1 MQKEGFFLEKIPEL
15 EELLFKLIYC
25 EGIGIVGKWRLLHF
39 ALKFN
44 YTNFSLEEV
53 IKITNTKSNR
63 GVLKEAWQRTSTTW
77 LNEKLSTQKA
87 LTFFSEHYPENLKNI
102 PNPPLALFYDGDL
115 DLLEY
120 PSIAMVGAR
129 LATPYA
135 SQVLY
140 QMIPKLVEEKQ
151 VIVSGLA
158 KGVDRLSH
166 ELAIRSGGKTIGV
179 IGCGLDVCY
188 PKEVFDLFVEMK
200 KNHLVL
206 SEYPAGTPIRKYHFP
221 MRNRIIAGLTQGTCV
236 IEAKERSGSLITA
249 QLALENGREVFA
261 IPGEILSGQSSGCHR
276 LIQDGAKCV
285 YQMED
290 ILEELP
296 QYRSYFLKN

>member
-1 MQKEGFFLEKIPEL
+1 M
-15 EELLFKLIYC
+15 EELLYKLIYC
-25 EGIGIVGKWRLLHF
+25 EGLGIVGKWRLLHF
-39 ALKFN
+39 AMKFD
-44 YTNFSLEEV
+44 YTNFNIDEM
-53 IKITNTKSNR
+53 IKITNTSGNK
-63 GVLKEAWQRTSTTW
+63 GVLKENWQTLTTEW
-77 LNEKLSTQKA
+77 LQEKRNTQKSIS
-87 LTFFSEHYPENLKNI
+87 FFSERYPESLKNI
-102 PNPPLALFYDGDL
+102 AQPPLALFYEGNIDF
-115 DLLEY
+115 LEY

-140 QMIPKLVEEKQ
+140 QLIPKLVLEKL

-166 ELAIRSGGKTIGV
+166 ELAILAGGKTIGV
-179 IGCGLDVCY
+179 IGCGLDRCY
-188 PKEVFDLFVEMK
+188 PKEVSDLFQEMK
-200 KNHLVL
+200 QKQLVL
-206 SEYPAGTPIRKYHFP
+206 SEYPLGTPIKKHHFP

-249 QLALENGREVFA
+249 QLALDNGKEVFA

-285 YQMED
+285 YRMED

-296 QYRSYFLKN
+296 QYRLDFLKP

>member
-1 MQKEGFFLEKIPEL
+1 M
-15 EELLFKLIYC
+15 EELLYKLIYC
-25 EGIGIVGKWRLLHF
+25 EGLGIVGKWRLLHF
-39 ALKFN
+39 AMKFD
-44 YTNFSLEEV
+44 YTDFNIDEM
-53 IKITNTKSNR
+53 IKITNTSGNK
-63 GVLKEAWQRTSTTW
+63 GVLKESWQTLTTEW
-77 LNEKLSTQKA
+77 LQEKRNTQKSIS
-87 LTFFSEHYPENLKNI
+87 FFSERYPESLKNI
-102 PNPPLALFYDGDL
+102 PQPPLALFYEGNIDF
-115 DLLEY
+115 LEY

-140 QMIPKLVEEKQ
+140 QFIPKLVLENL

-166 ELAIRSGGKTIGV
+166 ELAILAGGKTIGV
-179 IGCGLDVCY
+179 IGCGLDRCY
-188 PKEVFDLFVEMK
+188 PKEVSNLFQEMK
-200 KNHLVL
+200 QKQLVL
-206 SEYPAGTPIRKYHFP
+206 SEYPLGTPIKKHHFP
-221 MRNRIIAGLTQGTCV
+221 MRNRIIAGLSQGTCV

-249 QLALENGREVFA
+249 QLALDNGKEVFA

-285 YQMED
+285 YRMED

-296 QYRSYFLKN
+296 QYCLDFLKP

>member
-1 MQKEGFFLEKIPEL
+1 M
-15 EELLFKLIYC
+15 EELLYKLIYC
-25 EGIGIVGKWRLLHF
+25 EGLGIVGKWRLLHF
-39 ALKFN
+39 AMKFD
-44 YTNFSLEEV
+44 YTDFNIDEV
-53 IKITNTKSNR
+53 IKITNTSGNK
-63 GVLKEAWQRTSTTW
+63 GVLKESWQTLTTEW
-77 LNEKLSTQKA
+77 LQEKRNTQNSIS
-87 LTFFSEHYPENLKNI
+87 FFSERYPESLKNI
-102 PNPPLALFYDGDL
+102 AQPPLALFYEGNIDF
-115 DLLEY
+115 LEY

-140 QMIPKLVEEKQ
+140 QLIPKLVLEKL

-166 ELAIRSGGKTIGV
+166 ELAILAGGKTIGV
-179 IGCGLDVCY
+179 IGCGLDRCY
-188 PKEVFDLFVEMK
+188 PKEVSDLFQEMK
-200 KNHLVL
+200 QKQLVL
-206 SEYPAGTPIRKYHFP
+206 SEYPLGTPIKKHHFP

-249 QLALENGREVFA
+249 QLALDNGKEVFA

-285 YQMED
+285 YRMED

-296 QYRSYFLKN
+296 QYRLDFLKP

>member
-1 MQKEGFFLEKIPEL
+1 M
-15 EELLFKLIYC
+15 EELVYKLIFC
-25 EGIGIVGKWRLLHF
+25 EGLGIVGKWRLIHF
-39 ALKFN
+39 AMKFD
-44 YTNFSLEEV
+44 YTDFNIDEM
-53 IKITNTKSNR
+53 IKITNTSGNK
-63 GVLKEAWQRTSTTW
+63 GVLKESWQTLTTEW
-77 LNEKLSTQKA
+77 LQEKHNTQKSIS
-87 LTFFSEHYPENLKNI
+87 FFSERYPESLKNI
-102 PNPPLALFYDGDL
+102 AQPPLALFYEGNIDF
-115 DLLEY
+115 LEY

-140 QMIPKLVEEKQ
+140 QLIPKLVLEKL

-166 ELAIRSGGKTIGV
+166 ELAILAGGKTIGV
-179 IGCGLDVCY
+179 IGCGLDRCY
-188 PKEVFDLFVEMK
+188 PKEVSDLFQEMK
-200 KNHLVL
+200 QKQLVL
-206 SEYPAGTPIRKYHFP
+206 SEYPLGTPIKKHHFP

-249 QLALENGREVFA
+249 QLALDNGKEVFA

-285 YQMED
+285 YRMED

-296 QYRSYFLKN
+296 QYRLDFLKP

>member
-1 MQKEGFFLEKIPEL
+1 M
-15 EELLFKLIYC
+15 EELVYKLIFC
-25 EGIGIVGKWRLLHF
+25 EGLGIVGKWRLIHF
-39 ALKFN
+39 AMKFD
-44 YTNFSLEEV
+44 YTDFNIDEV
-53 IKITNTKSNR
+53 IKITNTSGNK
-63 GVLKEAWQRTSTTW
+63 GVLKESWQTLTTEW
-77 LNEKLSTQKA
+77 LQEKRNTQKSIS
-87 LTFFSEHYPENLKNI
+87 FFSERYPESLKNI
-102 PNPPLALFYDGDL
+102 AQPPLALFYEGNIDF
-115 DLLEY
+115 LEY

-140 QMIPKLVEEKQ
+140 QLIPKLVLEKL

-166 ELAIRSGGKTIGV
+166 ELAILAGGKTIGV
-179 IGCGLDVCY
+179 IGCGLDRCY
-188 PKEVFDLFVEMK
+188 PNEVSDLFQEMK
-200 KNHLVL
+200 QKQLVL
-206 SEYPAGTPIRKYHFP
+206 SEYPLGTPIKKHHFP

-249 QLALENGREVFA
+249 QLALDNGKEVFA

-285 YQMED
+285 YRMED

-296 QYRSYFLKN
+296 QYRLDFLKP

>member
-1 MQKEGFFLEKIPEL
+1 M
-15 EELLFKLIYC
+15 EELVYKLIFC
-25 EGIGIVGKWRLLHF
+25 EGLGIVGKWRLIHF
-39 ALKFN
+39 AMKFD
-44 YTNFSLEEV
+44 YTDFNIDEV
-53 IKITNTKSNR
+53 IKITNTSGNK
-63 GVLKEAWQRTSTTW
+63 GVLKESWQTLTTEW
-77 LNEKLSTQKA
+77 LQEKRNTQKSIS
-87 LTFFSEHYPENLKNI
+87 FFSERYPESLKNI
-102 PNPPLALFYDGDL
+102 AQPPLALFYEGNIDF
-115 DLLEY
+115 LEY

-140 QMIPKLVEEKQ
+140 QLIPKLVLENL

-166 ELAIRSGGKTIGV
+166 ELAILAGGKTIGV
-179 IGCGLDVCY
+179 IGCGLDRCY
-188 PKEVFDLFVEMK
+188 PNEVSDLFQEMK
-200 KNHLVL
+200 QKQLVL
-206 SEYPAGTPIRKYHFP
+206 SEYPLGTPIKKHHFP

-249 QLALENGREVFA
+249 QLALDNGKEVFA

-285 YQMED
+285 YRMED

-296 QYRSYFLKN
+296 QYRLDFLKP

>member
-1 MQKEGFFLEKIPEL
+1 M
-15 EELLFKLIYC
+15 EELLYKLIYC
-25 EGIGIVGKWRLLHF
+25 EGLGIVGKWRLLHF
-39 ALKFN
+39 AMKFD
-44 YTNFSLEEV
+44 YTDFNIDEV
-53 IKITNTKSNR
+53 IKITNTSGNK
-63 GVLKEAWQRTSTTW
+63 GVLKESWQTLTTEW
-77 LNEKLSTQKA
+77 LQEKRNTQKSIS
-87 LTFFSEHYPENLKNI
+87 FFSERYPESLKNI
-102 PNPPLALFYDGDL
+102 PQPPLALFYEGNIDF
-115 DLLEY
+115 LEY

-140 QMIPKLVEEKQ
+140 QFIPKLVLENL

-166 ELAIRSGGKTIGV
+166 ELAILAGGKTIGV
-179 IGCGLDVCY
+179 IGCGLDRCY
-188 PKEVFDLFVEMK
+188 PKEVSNLFQEMK
-200 KNHLVL
+200 QKQLVL
-206 SEYPAGTPIRKYHFP
+206 SEYPLGTPIKKHHFP

-249 QLALENGREVFA
+249 QLALDNGKEVFA
-261 IPGEILSGQSSGCHR
+261 IPGEILSGQSSGHR

-285 YQMED
+285 YRMED

-296 QYRSYFLKN
+296 QYCLDFLKP

>member
-1 MQKEGFFLEKIPEL
+1 
-15 EELLFKLIYC
+15 
-25 EGIGIVGKWRLLHF
+25 
-39 ALKFN
+39 
-44 YTNFSLEEV
+44 
-53 IKITNTKSNR
+53 IKITNTSGNK
-63 GVLKEAWQRTSTTW
+63 GVLKESWQTLTTEW
-77 LNEKLSTQKA
+77 LQEKRNTQKSIS
-87 LTFFSEHYPENLKNI
+87 FFSERYPESLKNI
-102 PNPPLALFYDGDL
+102 AQPPLALFYEGNIDF
-115 DLLEY
+115 LEY

-140 QMIPKLVEEKQ
+140 QLIPKLVLENL

-166 ELAIRSGGKTIGV
+166 ELAILAGGKTIGV
-179 IGCGLDVCY
+179 IGCGLDRCY
-188 PKEVFDLFVEMK
+188 PKEVSDLFQEMK
-200 KNHLVL
+200 QKQLVL
-206 SEYPAGTPIRKYHFP
+206 SEYPLGTPIKKHHFP

-249 QLALENGREVFA
+249 QLALDNGKEVFA

-285 YQMED
+285 YRMED

-296 QYRSYFLKN
+296 QYCLDFLKP

>member
-1 MQKEGFFLEKIPEL
+1 M
-15 EELLFKLIYC
+15 EELVYKLIFC
-25 EGIGIVGKWRLLHF
+25 EGLGIVGKWRLIHF
-39 ALKFN
+39 AMKFD
-44 YTNFSLEEV
+44 YTDFNIDEV
-53 IKITNTKSNR
+53 IKITNTSGNK
-63 GVLKEAWQRTSTTW
+63 GVLKESWQTLTTEW
-77 LNEKLSTQKA
+77 LQEKRNTQKSIS
-87 LTFFSEHYPENLKNI
+87 FFSERYPESLKNI
-102 PNPPLALFYDGDL
+102 AQPPLALFYEGNIDF
-115 DLLEY
+115 LEY

-140 QMIPKLVEEKQ
+140 QLIPKLVLEKL

-166 ELAIRSGGKTIGV
+166 ELAILAGGKTIGV
-179 IGCGLDVCY
+179 IGCGLDRCY
-188 PKEVFDLFVEMK
+188 PKEVSDLFQEMK
-200 KNHLVL
+200 QKQLVL
-206 SEYPAGTPIRKYHFP
+206 SEYPLGTPIKKHHFP

-249 QLALENGREVFA
+249 QLALDNGKEVFA

-285 YQMED
+285 YRMED

-296 QYRSYFLKN
+296 QYRLDFLKP

>member
-1 MQKEGFFLEKIPEL
+1 M
-15 EELLFKLIYC
+15 EELLYKLIYC
-25 EGIGIVGKWRLLHF
+25 EGLGIVGKWRLLHF
-39 ALKFN
+39 AMKFD
-44 YTNFSLEEV
+44 YTDFNIDEM
-53 IKITNTKSNR
+53 IKITNTSGNK
-63 GVLKEAWQRTSTTW
+63 GVLKESWQTLTTEW
-77 LNEKLSTQKA
+77 LQEKRNTQKSIS
-87 LTFFSEHYPENLKNI
+87 FFSERYPESLKNI
-102 PNPPLALFYDGDL
+102 AQPPLALFYEGNIDF
-115 DLLEY
+115 LEY

-140 QMIPKLVEEKQ
+140 QLIPKLVLEKL

-166 ELAIRSGGKTIGV
+166 ELAILAGGKTIGV
-179 IGCGLDVCY
+179 IGCGLDRCY
-188 PKEVFDLFVEMK
+188 PKEVSNLFQEMK
-200 KNHLVL
+200 QKQLVL
-206 SEYPAGTPIRKYHFP
+206 SEYPLGTPIKKHHFP

-249 QLALENGREVFA
+249 QLALDNGKEVFA

-285 YQMED
+285 YRMED

-296 QYRSYFLKN
+296 QYRLDFLKP

>member
-1 MQKEGFFLEKIPEL
+1 M
-15 EELLFKLIYC
+15 EELVYKLIFC
-25 EGIGIVGKWRLLHF
+25 EGLGIVGKWRLIHF
-39 ALKFN
+39 AMKFD
-44 YTNFSLEEV
+44 YTDFNIDEV
-53 IKITNTKSNR
+53 IKITNTSGNK
-63 GVLKEAWQRTSTTW
+63 GVLKESWQTLTTEW
-77 LNEKLSTQKA
+77 LQEKRNTQKSIS
-87 LTFFSEHYPENLKNI
+87 FFSERYPESLKNI
-102 PNPPLALFYDGDL
+102 AQPPLALFYEGNIDF
-115 DLLEY
+115 LEY

-140 QMIPKLVEEKQ
+140 QFIPKLVLEKL

-166 ELAIRSGGKTIGV
+166 ELAILAGGKTIGV
-179 IGCGLDVCY
+179 IGCGLDRCY
-188 PKEVFDLFVEMK
+188 PKEVSDLFQEMK
-200 KNHLVL
+200 QKQLVL
-206 SEYPAGTPIRKYHFP
+206 SEYPLGTPIKKHHFP

-249 QLALENGREVFA
+249 QLALDNGKEVFA

-285 YQMED
+285 YRMED

-296 QYRSYFLKN
+296 QYRLDFLKP

>member
-1 MQKEGFFLEKIPEL
+1 MDQV
-15 EELLFKLIYC
+15 EELLYKLIYC
-25 EGIGIVGKWRLLHF
+25 EGLGIVGKWRLLHF
-39 ALKFN
+39 AMKFE
-44 YTNFSLEEV
+44 YTDFNIDEV
-53 IKITNTKSNR
+53 IKITNTSGNK
-63 GVLKEAWQRTSTTW
+63 GVLKESWQRLTTEW
-77 LNEKLSTQKA
+77 LQEKRNRQKSVS
-87 LTFFSEHYPENLKNI
+87 FFSERYPESLKNI
-102 PNPPLALFYDGDL
+102 AQPPLALFYEGNIDF
-115 DLLEY
+115 LEY

-140 QMIPKLVEEKQ
+140 QLIPKLVLENL

-166 ELAIRSGGKTIGV
+166 ELAILAGGKTIGV
-179 IGCGLDVCY
+179 IGCGLDRCY
-188 PKEVFDLFVEMK
+188 PKEVSDLFQEMK
-200 KNHLVL
+200 QKQLVL
-206 SEYPAGTPIRKYHFP
+206 SEYPLGTPIKKHHFP

-249 QLALENGREVFA
+249 QLALDNGKEVFA

-285 YQMED
+285 YRMED

-296 QYRSYFLKN
+296 QYRLDFLKP

>member
-1 MQKEGFFLEKIPEL
+1 M
-15 EELLFKLIYC
+15 EELVYKLIFC
-25 EGIGIVGKWRLLHF
+25 EGLGIVGKWRLIHF
-39 ALKFN
+39 AMKFD
-44 YTNFSLEEV
+44 YTDFNIDEV
-53 IKITNTKSNR
+53 IKITNTSGNK
-63 GVLKEAWQRTSTTW
+63 GVLKESWQTLTTEW
-77 LNEKLSTQKA
+77 LQEKRNTQKSIS
-87 LTFFSEHYPENLKNI
+87 FFSERYPESLKNI
-102 PNPPLALFYDGDL
+102 PQPPLALFYEGNIDF
-115 DLLEY
+115 LEY

-140 QMIPKLVEEKQ
+140 QFIPKLVLENL

-166 ELAIRSGGKTIGV
+166 ELAILAGGKTIGV
-179 IGCGLDVCY
+179 IGCGLDRCY
-188 PKEVFDLFVEMK
+188 PKEVSNLFQEMK
-200 KNHLVL
+200 QKQLVL
-206 SEYPAGTPIRKYHFP
+206 SEYPLGTPIKKHHFP
-221 MRNRIIAGLTQGTCV
+221 MRNRIIAGITQGTCV

-249 QLALENGREVFA
+249 QLALDNGKEVFA

-285 YQMED
+285 YRMED

-296 QYRSYFLKN
+296 QYCLDFLKP

>member
-1 MQKEGFFLEKIPEL
+1 MQKEGFFLKEILEL
-15 EELLFKLIYC
+15 DELLHKLLYC

-39 ALKFN
+39 ALKFE
-44 YTNFSLEEV
+44 YTNFSFEEV
-53 IKITNTKSNR
+53 LKITNTKGNQ
-63 GVLKEAWQRTSTTW
+63 GVLKEAWQRTSTAW
-77 LNEKLSTQKA
+77 LKEKLSTQKYI
-87 LTFFSEHYPENLKNI
+87 TFFSKEYPETLKNI
-102 PNPPLALFYDGDL
+102 PNPPLALFYEGHL
-115 DLLEY
+115 DFLAY
-120 PSIAMVGAR
+120 PSLAMVGAR

-140 QMIPKLVEEKQ
+140 QIVPKLVEEKQ

-166 ELAIRSGGKTIGV
+166 ELAIRAGGKTIGV
-179 IGCGLDVCY
+179 IGCGLDYCY

-206 SEYPAGTPIRKYHFP
+206 SEYPLGTPIKKHHFP

-249 QLALENGREVFA
+249 QLALENGKEVFA
-261 IPGEILSGQSSGCHR
+261 IPGEIISGQSSGCHR

-285 YQMED
+285 YRMED

-296 QYRSYFLKN
+296 QYDSYFSKD

>member
-1 MQKEGFFLEKIPEL
+1 M
-15 EELLFKLIYC
+15 EELLYKLIYC
-25 EGIGIVGKWRLLHF
+25 EGLGIVGKWRLLHF
-39 ALKFN
+39 AMKFD
-44 YTNFSLEEV
+44 YTNFNIDEM
-53 IKITNTKSNR
+53 IKITNTSGNK
-63 GVLKEAWQRTSTTW
+63 GVLKESWQRLTTEW
-77 LNEKLSTQKA
+77 LQEKRNRQKSVS
-87 LTFFSEHYPENLKNI
+87 FFSERYPESLKNI
-102 PNPPLALFYDGDL
+102 AQPPLALFYEGNIDF
-115 DLLEY
+115 LEY

-140 QMIPKLVEEKQ
+140 QFIPKLVLENL

-166 ELAIRSGGKTIGV
+166 ELAILAGGKTIGV
-179 IGCGLDVCY
+179 IGCGLDRCY
-188 PKEVFDLFVEMK
+188 PKEVSNLFQEMK
-200 KNHLVL
+200 QKQLVL
-206 SEYPAGTPIRKYHFP
+206 SEYPLGTPIKKHHFP

-249 QLALENGREVFA
+249 QLALDNGKEVFA

-285 YQMED
+285 YRMED

-296 QYRSYFLKN
+296 QYCLDFLKP

>member
-1 MQKEGFFLEKIPEL
+1 M
-15 EELLFKLIYC
+15 EELLYKLIYC
-25 EGIGIVGKWRLLHF
+25 EGLGIVGKWRLIHF
-39 ALKFN
+39 AMKFD
-44 YTNFSLEEV
+44 YTDFNIDEV
-53 IKITNTKSNR
+53 IKITNTSGNK
-63 GVLKEAWQRTSTTW
+63 GVLKESWQTLTTEW
-77 LNEKLSTQKA
+77 LQEKRNTQKSIS
-87 LTFFSEHYPENLKNI
+87 FFSERYPESLKNI
-102 PNPPLALFYDGDL
+102 AQPPLALFYEGNIDF
-115 DLLEY
+115 LEY

-140 QMIPKLVEEKQ
+140 QFIPKLVLEKL

-166 ELAIRSGGKTIGV
+166 ELAILAGGKTIGV
-179 IGCGLDVCY
+179 IGCGLDRCY
-188 PKEVFDLFVEMK
+188 PKEVSNLFQEMK
-200 KNHLVL
+200 QKQLVL
-206 SEYPAGTPIRKYHFP
+206 SEYPLGTPIKKHHFP

-249 QLALENGREVFA
+249 QLALDNGKEVFA

-285 YQMED
+285 YRMED

-296 QYRSYFLKN
+296 QYCLDFLKP

>member
-1 MQKEGFFLEKIPEL
+1 M
-15 EELLFKLIYC
+15 EELVYKLIFC
-25 EGIGIVGKWRLLHF
+25 EGLGIVGKWRLIHF
-39 ALKFN
+39 AMKFD
-44 YTNFSLEEV
+44 YTDFNIDEV
-53 IKITNTKSNR
+53 IKITNTSGNK
-63 GVLKEAWQRTSTTW
+63 GVLKESWQTLTTEW
-77 LNEKLSTQKA
+77 LQEKHNTQKSIS
-87 LTFFSEHYPENLKNI
+87 FFSERYPESLKNI
-102 PNPPLALFYDGDL
+102 AQPPLALFYEGNIDF
-115 DLLEY
+115 LEY

-140 QMIPKLVEEKQ
+140 QLIPKLVLEKL

-166 ELAIRSGGKTIGV
+166 ELAILAGGKTIGV
-179 IGCGLDVCY
+179 IGCGLDRCY
-188 PKEVFDLFVEMK
+188 PKEVSNLFQEMK
-200 KNHLVL
+200 QKQLVL
-206 SEYPAGTPIRKYHFP
+206 SEYPLGTPIKKHHFP

-249 QLALENGREVFA
+249 QLALDNGKEVFA

-285 YQMED
+285 YRMED

-296 QYRSYFLKN
+296 QYRLDFLKP

>member
-1 MQKEGFFLEKIPEL
+1 M
-15 EELLFKLIYC
+15 EELLYKLIYC
-25 EGIGIVGKWRLLHF
+25 EGLGIVGKWRLLHF
-39 ALKFN
+39 AMKFD
-44 YTNFSLEEV
+44 YTDFNIDEV
-53 IKITNTKSNR
+53 IKITNTSGNK
-63 GVLKEAWQRTSTTW
+63 GVLKESWQTLTTEW
-77 LNEKLSTQKA
+77 LQEKRNTQKSIS
-87 LTFFSEHYPENLKNI
+87 FFSERYPESLKNI
-102 PNPPLALFYDGDL
+102 AQPPLALFYEGNIDF
-115 DLLEY
+115 LEY

-140 QMIPKLVEEKQ
+140 QLIPKLVLEKL

-166 ELAIRSGGKTIGV
+166 ELAILAGGKTIGV
-179 IGCGLDVCY
+179 IGCGLDRCY
-188 PKEVFDLFVEMK
+188 PKEVSDLFQEMK
-200 KNHLVL
+200 QKQLVL
-206 SEYPAGTPIRKYHFP
+206 SEYPLGTPIKKHHFP

-249 QLALENGREVFA
+249 QLALDNGKEVFA

-285 YQMED
+285 YRMED

-296 QYRSYFLKN
+296 QYCLDFLKP

>member
-1 MQKEGFFLEKIPEL
+1 M
-15 EELLFKLIYC
+15 EELVYKLIFC
-25 EGIGIVGKWRLLHF
+25 EGLGIVGKWRLIHF
-39 ALKFN
+39 AMKFD
-44 YTNFSLEEV
+44 YTDFNIDEV
-53 IKITNTKSNR
+53 IKITNTSGNK
-63 GVLKEAWQRTSTTW
+63 GVLKESWQTLTTEW
-77 LNEKLSTQKA
+77 LQEKRNTQKSIS
-87 LTFFSEHYPENLKNI
+87 FFSERYPESLKNI
-102 PNPPLALFYDGDL
+102 AQPPLALFYEGNIDF
-115 DLLEY
+115 LEY

-140 QMIPKLVEEKQ
+140 QLIPKLVLEKL

-166 ELAIRSGGKTIGV
+166 ELAILAGGKTIGV
-179 IGCGLDVCY
+179 IGCGLDRCY
-188 PKEVFDLFVEMK
+188 PKEVSNLFQEMK
-200 KNHLVL
+200 QKQLVL
-206 SEYPAGTPIRKYHFP
+206 SEYPLGTPIKKHHFP

-249 QLALENGREVFA
+249 QLALDNGKEVFA

-285 YQMED
+285 YRMED

-296 QYRSYFLKN
+296 QYRLDFLKP

>member
-1 MQKEGFFLEKIPEL
+1 M
-15 EELLFKLIYC
+15 EELVYKLIFC
-25 EGIGIVGKWRLLHF
+25 EGLGIVGKWRLIHF
-39 ALKFN
+39 AMKFD
-44 YTNFSLEEV
+44 YTDFNIDEV
-53 IKITNTKSNR
+53 IKITNTSGNK
-63 GVLKEAWQRTSTTW
+63 GVLKESWQTLTTEW
-77 LNEKLSTQKA
+77 LQEKRNTQKSIS
-87 LTFFSEHYPENLKNI
+87 FFSERYPESLKNI
-102 PNPPLALFYDGDL
+102 PQPPLALFYEGNIDF
-115 DLLEY
+115 LEY

-140 QMIPKLVEEKQ
+140 QFIPKLVLENL

-166 ELAIRSGGKTIGV
+166 ELAILAGGKTIGV
-179 IGCGLDVCY
+179 IGCGLDRCY
-188 PKEVFDLFVEMK
+188 PKEVSNLFQEMK
-200 KNHLVL
+200 QKQLVL
-206 SEYPAGTPIRKYHFP
+206 SEYPLGTPIKKHHFP

-249 QLALENGREVFA
+249 QLALDNGKEVFA

-285 YQMED
+285 YRMED

-296 QYRSYFLKN
+296 QYCLDFLKP

>member
-1 MQKEGFFLEKIPEL
+1 M
-15 EELLFKLIYC
+15 EELLYKLIYC
-25 EGIGIVGKWRLLHF
+25 EGLGIVGKWRLLHF
-39 ALKFN
+39 AMKFD
-44 YTNFSLEEV
+44 YTDFNIDEV
-53 IKITNTKSNR
+53 IKITNTSGNK
-63 GVLKEAWQRTSTTW
+63 GVLKESWQTLTTEW
-77 LNEKLSTQKA
+77 LQEKRNTQKSIS
-87 LTFFSEHYPENLKNI
+87 FFSERYPESLKNI
-102 PNPPLALFYDGDL
+102 AQPPLALFYEGNIDF
-115 DLLEY
+115 LEY

-140 QMIPKLVEEKQ
+140 QLIPKLVLENL

-166 ELAIRSGGKTIGV
+166 ELAILAGGKTIGV
-179 IGCGLDVCY
+179 IGCGLDRCY
-188 PKEVFDLFVEMK
+188 PKEVSDLFQEMK
-200 KNHLVL
+200 QKQLVL
-206 SEYPAGTPIRKYHFP
+206 SEYPLGTPIKKHHFP

-249 QLALENGREVFA
+249 QLALDNGKEVFA

-285 YQMED
+285 YRMED

-296 QYRSYFLKN
+296 QYRLDFLKP

>member
-1 MQKEGFFLEKIPEL
+1 M
-15 EELLFKLIYC
+15 EELVYKLIFC
-25 EGIGIVGKWRLLHF
+25 EGLGIVGKWRLIHF
-39 ALKFN
+39 AMKFD
-44 YTNFSLEEV
+44 YTDFNIDEV
-53 IKITNTKSNR
+53 IKITNTSGNK
-63 GVLKEAWQRTSTTW
+63 GVLKESWQTLTTEW
-77 LNEKLSTQKA
+77 LQEKHNTQKSIS
-87 LTFFSEHYPENLKNI
+87 FFSERYPESLKNI
-102 PNPPLALFYDGDL
+102 AQPPLALFYEGNIDF
-115 DLLEY
+115 LEY

-140 QMIPKLVEEKQ
+140 QFIPKLVLENL

-166 ELAIRSGGKTIGV
+166 ELAILAGGKTIGV
-179 IGCGLDVCY
+179 IGCGLDRCY
-188 PKEVFDLFVEMK
+188 PKEVSNLFQEMK
-200 KNHLVL
+200 QKQLVL
-206 SEYPAGTPIRKYHFP
+206 SEYPLGTPIKKHHFP

-249 QLALENGREVFA
+249 QLALDNGKEVFA

-285 YQMED
+285 YRMED

-296 QYRSYFLKN
+296 QYCLDFLKP

>member
-1 MQKEGFFLEKIPEL
+1 MDQV
-15 EELLFKLIYC
+15 EELLYKLIYC
-25 EGIGIVGKWRLLHF
+25 EGLGIVGKWRLLHF
-39 ALKFN
+39 AMKFE
-44 YTNFSLEEV
+44 YTDFNIDEV
-53 IKITNTKSNR
+53 IKITNTSGNK
-63 GVLKEAWQRTSTTW
+63 GVLKESWQRLTTEW
-77 LNEKLSTQKA
+77 LQEKRNRQKSVS
-87 LTFFSEHYPENLKNI
+87 FFSERYPESLKNI
-102 PNPPLALFYDGDL
+102 PQPPLALFYEGNIDF
-115 DLLEY
+115 LEY

-140 QMIPKLVEEKQ
+140 QFIPKLVLENL

-166 ELAIRSGGKTIGV
+166 ELAILAGGKTIGV
-179 IGCGLDVCY
+179 IGCGLDRCY
-188 PKEVFDLFVEMK
+188 PKEVSYLFQEMK
-200 KNHLVL
+200 QKQLVL
-206 SEYPAGTPIRKYHFP
+206 SEYPLGTPIKKHHFP

-249 QLALENGREVFA
+249 QLALDNGKEVFA

-285 YQMED
+285 YRMED
-290 ILEELP
+290 ILAELP
-296 QYRSYFLKN
+296 QYRLDFLKP

>member
-1 MQKEGFFLEKIPEL
+1 M
-15 EELLFKLIYC
+15 EELVYKLIFC
-25 EGIGIVGKWRLLHF
+25 EGLGIVGKWRLIHF
-39 ALKFN
+39 AMKFD
-44 YTNFSLEEV
+44 YTDFNIDEV
-53 IKITNTKSNR
+53 IKITNTSGNK
-63 GVLKEAWQRTSTTW
+63 GVLKESWQTLTTEW
-77 LNEKLSTQKA
+77 LQEKRNTQKSIS
-87 LTFFSEHYPENLKNI
+87 FFSERYPESLKNI
-102 PNPPLALFYDGDL
+102 AQPPLALFYEGNIDF
-115 DLLEY
+115 LEY

-140 QMIPKLVEEKQ
+140 QLIPKLVLEKL

-166 ELAIRSGGKTIGV
+166 ELAILAGGKTIGV
-179 IGCGLDVCY
+179 IGCGLDRCY
-188 PKEVFDLFVEMK
+188 PKEVSDLFQEMK
-200 KNHLVL
+200 QKQLVL
-206 SEYPAGTPIRKYHFP
+206 SEYPLGTPIKKHHFP

-249 QLALENGREVFA
+249 QLALDNGKEVFA

-285 YQMED
+285 YRMED

-296 QYRSYFLKN
+296 QYCLDFLKP

>member
-1 MQKEGFFLEKIPEL
+1 M
-15 EELLFKLIYC
+15 EELLYKLIYC
-25 EGIGIVGKWRLLHF
+25 EGLGIVGKWRLIHF
-39 ALKFN
+39 AMKFD
-44 YTNFSLEEV
+44 YTDFNIDEV
-53 IKITNTKSNR
+53 IKITNTSGNK
-63 GVLKEAWQRTSTTW
+63 GVLKESWQTLTTEW
-77 LNEKLSTQKA
+77 LQEKRNTQKSIS
-87 LTFFSEHYPENLKNI
+87 FFSERYPESLKNI
-102 PNPPLALFYDGDL
+102 PQPPLALFYEGNIDF
-115 DLLEY
+115 LEY

-140 QMIPKLVEEKQ
+140 QFIPKLVLENL

-166 ELAIRSGGKTIGV
+166 ELAILAGGKTIGV
-179 IGCGLDVCY
+179 IGCGLDRCY
-188 PKEVFDLFVEMK
+188 PKEVSNLFQEMK
-200 KNHLVL
+200 QKQLVL
-206 SEYPAGTPIRKYHFP
+206 SEYPLGTPIKKHHFP

-249 QLALENGREVFA
+249 QLALDNGKEVFA

-285 YQMED
+285 YRMED

-296 QYRSYFLKN
+296 QYCLDFLKP

>member
-1 MQKEGFFLEKIPEL
+1 MDEV
-15 EELLFKLIYC
+15 EELLYKLIYC
-25 EGIGIVGKWRLLHF
+25 EGLGIVGKWRLLHF
-39 ALKFN
+39 AMKFD
-44 YTNFSLEEV
+44 YTDFNIDEV
-53 IKITNTKSNR
+53 IKITNTSGNK
-63 GVLKEAWQRTSTTW
+63 GALKESWQRLTTEW
-77 LNEKLSTQKA
+77 LQEKRNRQKSVS
-87 LTFFSEHYPENLKNI
+87 FFSERYPESLKNI
-102 PNPPLALFYDGDL
+102 AQPPLALFYEGNIDF
-115 DLLEY
+115 LEY

-140 QMIPKLVEEKQ
+140 QLIPKLVLENL

-166 ELAIRSGGKTIGV
+166 ELAILAGGKTIGV
-179 IGCGLDVCY
+179 IGCGLDRCY
-188 PKEVFDLFVEMK
+188 PKEVSDLFQEMK
-200 KNHLVL
+200 QKQLVL
-206 SEYPAGTPIRKYHFP
+206 SEYPLGTPIKKHHFP

-249 QLALENGREVFA
+249 QLALDNGKEVFA

-285 YQMED
+285 YRMED

-296 QYRSYFLKN
+296 QYRLDFLKP

>member
-1 MQKEGFFLEKIPEL
+1 M
-15 EELLFKLIYC
+15 EELVYKLIFC
-25 EGIGIVGKWRLLHF
+25 EGLGIVGKWRLIHF
-39 ALKFN
+39 AMKFD
-44 YTNFSLEEV
+44 YTDFNIDEV
-53 IKITNTKSNR
+53 IKITNTSGNK
-63 GVLKEAWQRTSTTW
+63 GVLKESWQTLTTEW
-77 LNEKLSTQKA
+77 LQEKRNTQKSIS
-87 LTFFSEHYPENLKNI
+87 FFSERYPESLKNI
-102 PNPPLALFYDGDL
+102 AQPPLALFYEGNIDF
-115 DLLEY
+115 LEY

-140 QMIPKLVEEKQ
+140 QFIPKLVLENL

-158 KGVDRLSH
+158 KGVDRL
-166 ELAIRSGGKTIGV
+166 
-179 IGCGLDVCY
+179 
-188 PKEVFDLFVEMK
+188 
-200 KNHLVL
+200 VL
-206 SEYPAGTPIRKYHFP
+206 SEYPLGTPIKKHHFP

-249 QLALENGREVFA
+249 QLALDNGKEVFA

-285 YQMED
+285 YRMED

-296 QYRSYFLKN
+296 QYRLDFLKP

>member
-1 MQKEGFFLEKIPEL
+1 M
-15 EELLFKLIYC
+15 EELLYKLIYC
-25 EGIGIVGKWRLLHF
+25 EGLGIVGKWRLLHF
-39 ALKFN
+39 AMKFD
-44 YTNFSLEEV
+44 YTDFNIDEV
-53 IKITNTKSNR
+53 IKITNTSGNK
-63 GVLKEAWQRTSTTW
+63 GVLKESWQTLTTEW
-77 LNEKLSTQKA
+77 LQEKRNTQKSIS
-87 LTFFSEHYPENLKNI
+87 FFSERYPESLKNI
-102 PNPPLALFYDGDL
+102 PQPPLALFYEGNIDF
-115 DLLEY
+115 LEY

-140 QMIPKLVEEKQ
+140 QFIPKLVLENL

-166 ELAIRSGGKTIGV
+166 ELAILAGGKTIGV
-179 IGCGLDVCY
+179 IGCGLDRCY
-188 PKEVFDLFVEMK
+188 PKEVSNLFQEMK
-200 KNHLVL
+200 QKQLVL
-206 SEYPAGTPIRKYHFP
+206 SEYPLGTPIKKHHFP

-249 QLALENGREVFA
+249 QLALDNGKEVFA
-261 IPGEILSGQSSGCHR
+261 IPGVILSGQSSGCHR

-285 YQMED
+285 YRMED

-296 QYRSYFLKN
+296 QYCLDFLKP

>member
-1 MQKEGFFLEKIPEL
+1 M
-15 EELLFKLIYC
+15 EELLYKLIYC
-25 EGIGIVGKWRLLHF
+25 EGLGIVGKWRLLHF
-39 ALKFN
+39 AMKFD
-44 YTNFSLEEV
+44 YTDFNIDEM
-53 IKITNTKSNR
+53 IKITNTSGNK
-63 GVLKEAWQRTSTTW
+63 GVLKESWQTLTTEW
-77 LNEKLSTQKA
+77 LQEKRNTQKSIS
-87 LTFFSEHYPENLKNI
+87 FFSERYPESLKNI
-102 PNPPLALFYDGDL
+102 PQPPLALFYEGNIDF
-115 DLLEY
+115 LEY

-140 QMIPKLVEEKQ
+140 QFIPNLVLENL

-166 ELAIRSGGKTIGV
+166 ELAILAGGKTIGV
-179 IGCGLDVCY
+179 IGCGLDRCY
-188 PKEVFDLFVEMK
+188 PKEVSNLFQEMK
-200 KNHLVL
+200 QKQLVL
-206 SEYPAGTPIRKYHFP
+206 SEYPLGTPIKKHHFP

-249 QLALENGREVFA
+249 QLALDNGKEVFA

-285 YQMED
+285 YRMED

-296 QYRSYFLKN
+296 QYCLDFLKP

>member
-1 MQKEGFFLEKIPEL
+1 M
-15 EELLFKLIYC
+15 EELLYKLIYC
-25 EGIGIVGKWRLLHF
+25 EGLGIVGKWRLIHF
-39 ALKFN
+39 AMKFD
-44 YTNFSLEEV
+44 YTDFNIDEV
-53 IKITNTKSNR
+53 IKITNTSGNK
-63 GVLKEAWQRTSTTW
+63 GVLKESWQTLTTEW
-77 LNEKLSTQKA
+77 LQEKHNTQKSIS
-87 LTFFSEHYPENLKNI
+87 FFSERYPESLKNI
-102 PNPPLALFYDGDL
+102 AQPPLALFYEGNIDF
-115 DLLEY
+115 LEY

-140 QMIPKLVEEKQ
+140 QFIPKLVLENL

-166 ELAIRSGGKTIGV
+166 ELAILAGGKTIGV
-179 IGCGLDVCY
+179 IGCGLDRCY
-188 PKEVFDLFVEMK
+188 PKEVSDLFQEMK
-200 KNHLVL
+200 QKQLVL
-206 SEYPAGTPIRKYHFP
+206 SEYPLGTPIKKHHFP

-249 QLALENGREVFA
+249 QLALDNGKEVFA

-285 YQMED
+285 YRMED

-296 QYRSYFLKN
+296 QYCLDFLKP

>member
-1 MQKEGFFLEKIPEL
+1 M
-15 EELLFKLIYC
+15 EELLYKLIYC
-25 EGIGIVGKWRLLHF
+25 EGLGIVGKWRLLHF
-39 ALKFN
+39 AMKFD
-44 YTNFSLEEV
+44 YTDFNIDEM
-53 IKITNTKSNR
+53 IKITNTSGNK
-63 GVLKEAWQRTSTTW
+63 GVLKESWQTLTTEW
-77 LNEKLSTQKA
+77 LQEKRNTQKSIS
-87 LTFFSEHYPENLKNI
+87 FFSERYPESLKNI
-102 PNPPLALFYDGDL
+102 AQPPLALFYEGNIDF
-115 DLLEY
+115 LEY

-140 QMIPKLVEEKQ
+140 QFIPKLVLENL

-166 ELAIRSGGKTIGV
+166 ELAILAGGKTIGV
-179 IGCGLDVCY
+179 IGCGLDRCY
-188 PKEVFDLFVEMK
+188 PKEVSNLFQEMK
-200 KNHLVL
+200 QKQLVL
-206 SEYPAGTPIRKYHFP
+206 SEYPLGTPIKKHHFP

-249 QLALENGREVFA
+249 QLALDNGKEVFA

-285 YQMED
+285 YRMED

-296 QYRSYFLKN
+296 QYCLDFLKP

>member
-1 MQKEGFFLEKIPEL
+1 M
-15 EELLFKLIYC
+15 EELLYKLIYC
-25 EGIGIVGKWRLLHF
+25 EGLGIVGKWRLLDF
-39 ALKFN
+39 AMKFD
-44 YTNFSLEEV
+44 YTDFNIDEM
-53 IKITNTKSNR
+53 IKITNTSGNK
-63 GVLKEAWQRTSTTW
+63 GVLKESWQTLTTEW
-77 LNEKLSTQKA
+77 LQEKRNTQKSIS
-87 LTFFSEHYPENLKNI
+87 FFSERYPESLKNI
-102 PNPPLALFYDGDL
+102 AQPPLALFYEGNIDF
-115 DLLEY
+115 LEY

-140 QMIPKLVEEKQ
+140 QFIPKLVLENL

-166 ELAIRSGGKTIGV
+166 ELAILAGGKTIGV
-179 IGCGLDVCY
+179 IGCGLDRCY
-188 PKEVFDLFVEMK
+188 PKEVSNLFQEMK
-200 KNHLVL
+200 QKQLVL
-206 SEYPAGTPIRKYHFP
+206 SEYPLGTPIKKHHFP

-249 QLALENGREVFA
+249 QLALDNGKEVFA

-285 YQMED
+285 YRMED

-296 QYRSYFLKN
+296 QYCLDFLKP

>member
-1 MQKEGFFLEKIPEL
+1 M
-15 EELLFKLIYC
+15 EELVYKLIFC
-25 EGIGIVGKWRLLHF
+25 EGLGIVGKWRLIHF
-39 ALKFN
+39 AMKFD
-44 YTNFSLEEV
+44 YTDFNIDEV
-53 IKITNTKSNR
+53 IKITNTSGNK
-63 GVLKEAWQRTSTTW
+63 GVLKESWQTLTTEW
-77 LNEKLSTQKA
+77 LQEKRNTQKSIS
-87 LTFFSEHYPENLKNI
+87 FFSERYPESLKNI
-102 PNPPLALFYDGDL
+102 AQPPLALFYEGNIDF
-115 DLLEY
+115 LEY

-140 QMIPKLVEEKQ
+140 QLIPKLVLEKL

-166 ELAIRSGGKTIGV
+166 ELAILAGGKTIGV
-179 IGCGLDVCY
+179 IGCGLDRCY
-188 PKEVFDLFVEMK
+188 PKEVSNLFQEMK
-200 KNHLVL
+200 QKQLVL
-206 SEYPAGTPIRKYHFP
+206 SEYPLGTPIKKHHFP

-249 QLALENGREVFA
+249 QLALDNGKEVFA

-285 YQMED
+285 YRMED

-296 QYRSYFLKN
+296 QYCLDFLKP

>member
-1 MQKEGFFLEKIPEL
+1 M
-15 EELLFKLIYC
+15 EELLYKLIYC
-25 EGIGIVGKWRLLHF
+25 EGLGIVGKWRLLHF
-39 ALKFN
+39 AMKFD
-44 YTNFSLEEV
+44 YTDFNIDEM
-53 IKITNTKSNR
+53 IKITNTSGNK
-63 GVLKEAWQRTSTTW
+63 GVLKESWQRLTTEW
-77 LNEKLSTQKA
+77 LQEKRNRQKSVS
-87 LTFFSEHYPENLKNI
+87 FFSERYPESLKNI
-102 PNPPLALFYDGDL
+102 AQPPLALFYEGNIDF
-115 DLLEY
+115 LEY

-140 QMIPKLVEEKQ
+140 QLIPKLVLENL

-166 ELAIRSGGKTIGV
+166 ELAILAGGKTIGV
-179 IGCGLDVCY
+179 IGCGLDRCY
-188 PKEVFDLFVEMK
+188 PKEVSDLFQEMK
-200 KNHLVL
+200 QKQLVL
-206 SEYPAGTPIRKYHFP
+206 SEYPLGTPIKKHHFP
-221 MRNRIIAGLTQGTCV
+221 MRNRIIAGLAQGTCV

-249 QLALENGREVFA
+249 QLALDNGKEVFA

-285 YQMED
+285 FRMED

-296 QYRSYFLKN
+296 QYRLDFLKP

>member
-1 MQKEGFFLEKIPEL
+1 M
-15 EELLFKLIYC
+15 EELLYKLIYC
-25 EGIGIVGKWRLLHF
+25 EGLGIVGKWRLLHF
-39 ALKFN
+39 AMKFD
-44 YTNFSLEEV
+44 YTNFNIDEM
-53 IKITNTKSNR
+53 IKITNTSGNK
-63 GVLKEAWQRTSTTW
+63 GVLKESWQTLTTEW
-77 LNEKLSTQKA
+77 LQEKRNTQKSIS
-87 LTFFSEHYPENLKNI
+87 FFSERYPESLKNI
-102 PNPPLALFYDGDL
+102 AQPPLALFYEGNIDF
-115 DLLEY
+115 LEY

-140 QMIPKLVEEKQ
+140 QLIPKLVLEKL

-166 ELAIRSGGKTIGV
+166 ELAILAGGKTIGV
-179 IGCGLDVCY
+179 IGCGLDRCY
-188 PKEVFDLFVEMK
+188 PKEVSDLFQEMK
-200 KNHLVL
+200 QKQLVL
-206 SEYPAGTPIRKYHFP
+206 SEYPLGTPIKKHHFP

-249 QLALENGREVFA
+249 QLALDNGKEVFA

-285 YQMED
+285 YRMED

-296 QYRSYFLKN
+296 QYRLDFLKP

>member
-1 MQKEGFFLEKIPEL
+1 M
-15 EELLFKLIYC
+15 EELLYKLIYC
-25 EGIGIVGKWRLLHF
+25 EGLGIVGKWRLLHF
-39 ALKFN
+39 AMKFD
-44 YTNFSLEEV
+44 YTDFNIDEM
-53 IKITNTKSNR
+53 IKITNTSGNK
-63 GVLKEAWQRTSTTW
+63 GVLKESWQTLTTEW
-77 LNEKLSTQKA
+77 LQEKRNTQKSIS
-87 LTFFSEHYPENLKNI
+87 FFSERYPESLKNI
-102 PNPPLALFYDGDL
+102 AQPPLALFYEGNIDF
-115 DLLEY
+115 LEY

-140 QMIPKLVEEKQ
+140 QFIPKLVLENL

-166 ELAIRSGGKTIGV
+166 ELAILAGGKTIGV
-179 IGCGLDVCY
+179 IGCGLDRCY
-188 PKEVFDLFVEMK
+188 PKEISNLFQEMK
-200 KNHLVL
+200 QKQLVL
-206 SEYPAGTPIRKYHFP
+206 SEYPLGTPIKKHHFP

-249 QLALENGREVFA
+249 QLALDNGKEVFA

-285 YQMED
+285 YRMED

-296 QYRSYFLKN
+296 QYCLDFLKP